1 VRGEKTNLNNN
12 KKQKKTERC
21 QKKDPCYL
29 LSLLIPRLRF
39 GSAIVAESPA
49 LGDDGDEATR
59 SCIIKQQRER
69 KSRVMKNVYQVHTIK
84 PTTQKH
90 SQVFI
95 FIIIYIQN
103 KFLSRN
109 HIVNLLL
116 VLNCYQIIEVAVAC
130 E

>member
-39 GSAIVAESPA
+39 GSAIIAESPA
-49 LGDDGDEATR
+49 LGDDGDEA
-59 SCIIKQQRER
+59 IIKQQRER
-69 KSRVMKNVYQVHTIK
+69 KCRCDEKCVLSEKIK
-84 PTTQKH
+84 PTTQTQY
-90 SQVFI
+90 S
-95 FIIIYIQN
+95 FIIIYIFKK

-109 HIVNLLL
+109 PRGEFIVI
-116 VLNCYQIIEVAVAC
+116 VLNCY
-130 E
+130 